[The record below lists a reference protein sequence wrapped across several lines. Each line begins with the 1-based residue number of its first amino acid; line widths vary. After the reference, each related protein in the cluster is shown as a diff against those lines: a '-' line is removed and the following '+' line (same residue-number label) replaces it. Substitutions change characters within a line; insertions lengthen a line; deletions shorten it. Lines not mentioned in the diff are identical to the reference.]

1 MSTEMQPEQSMLWD
15 EDDSA
20 EPDDY
25 QVTEYDLTAS
35 PNDFNIS
42 TLFNF
47 IESGAVK
54 VPGFQRNYCEVGL

>member
-1 MSTEMQPEQSMLWD
+1 MSTEMQPEQSMLWY